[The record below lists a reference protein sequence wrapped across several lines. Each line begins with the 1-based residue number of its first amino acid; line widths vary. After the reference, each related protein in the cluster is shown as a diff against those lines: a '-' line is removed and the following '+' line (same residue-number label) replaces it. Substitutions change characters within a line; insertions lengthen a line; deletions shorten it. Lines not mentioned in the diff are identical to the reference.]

1 MIIDTVTLKDLDEIF
16 NLERRSFKKDSFSKE
31 LIHNL
36 IIKNTYF
43 FKLIDEELSN
53 SIIGFIIIIQDQE
66 ERVNLINFLIRKG
79 ERKRGYGS
87 FLLRYTLKKV
97 KTIDKIKTIVLNVNS
112 KNKTAI
118 SLYQKFDFRIVK
130 RIENYYRDKQ
140 SAYLMILNI

>member
-1 MIIDTVTLKDLDEIF
+1 MIIDTVTLKDVDEIY

-31 LIHNL
+31 LILNL
-36 IIKNTYF
+36 IMKNTCF
-43 FKLIDEELSN
+43 FKLIDDELSN
-53 SIIGFIIIIQDQE
+53 NIIGFIIIIQDRD

-97 KTIDKIKTIVLNVNS
+97 KTSNEIKTIVLNVNS
-112 KNKTAI
+112 KNKAAI
-118 SLYQKFDFRIVK
+118 SLYQKFDFRIVQ

>member
-1 MIIDTVTLKDLDEIF
+1 MIIDTVTLKDVDEIY

-43 FKLIDEELSN
+43 FKLIDDELSN

-97 KTIDKIKTIVLNVNS
+97 KASDRIKTIVLNVKS
-112 KNKTAI
+112 KNKAAI
-118 SLYQKFDFRIVK
+118 SLYQKFNFRIVQ

>member
-1 MIIDTVTLKDLDEIF
+1 MIIDAVSLKDLDEIY
-16 NLERRSFKKDSFSKE
+16 NLERKSFKKDSFSKE

-43 FKLIDEELSN
+43 FKLIDDELSN
-53 SIIGFIIIIQDQE
+53 SIIGFIIIIQDRD

-79 ERKRGYGS
+79 ERKRGNGS
-87 FLLRYTLKKV
+87 FLLKYTLKKV
-97 KTIDKIKTIVLNVNS
+97 IALDKIKTIVLNVNS
-112 KNKTAI
+112 KNKAAI
-118 SLYQKFDFRIVK
+118 SLYQKFDFRIAQ

>member
-1 MIIDTVTLKDLDEIF
+1 MIIDTVTLKDVDEIH

-43 FKLIDEELSN
+43 FKLIDDELSN

-97 KTIDKIKTIVLNVNS
+97 KASDRIKTIVLNVNS
-112 KNKTAI
+112 KNKAAI
-118 SLYQKFDFRIVK
+118 SLYQKFNFRIVQ

>member
-1 MIIDTVTLKDLDEIF
+1 MIIDTVTLKDVDEIY

-43 FKLIDEELSN
+43 FKLIDDELSN

-97 KTIDKIKTIVLNVNS
+97 KASDRIKTIVLNVNS
-112 KNKTAI
+112 KNKAAI
-118 SLYQKFDFRIVK
+118 SLYQKFNFRIVQ

>member
-1 MIIDTVTLKDLDEIF
+1 MIIDTVTLKDVDEIY

-36 IIKNTYF
+36 IIKNTCF
-43 FKLIDEELSN
+43 FKLVDDEVSN
-53 SIIGFIIIIQDQE
+53 CIIGFIIIIQDRE

-97 KTIDKIKTIVLNVNS
+97 KASDRIKTIVLNVNS
-112 KNKTAI
+112 KNKAAI
-118 SLYQKFDFRIVK
+118 SLYQKFDFRITQ
-130 RIENYYRDKQ
+130 RIKNYYRDKQ

>member
-31 LIHNL
+31 LILNL
-36 IIKNTYF
+36 IIKNICF
-43 FKLIDEELSN
+43 FKLVDDELSN
-53 SIIGFIIIIQDQE
+53 SIIGFIIIIQDRE

-87 FLLRYTLKKV
+87 FLLKYTLKKV

>member
-1 MIIDTVTLKDLDEIF
+1 MIIDTVTLKDIDEIY
-16 NLERRSFKKDSFSKE
+16 NLERRYFKKDSFSKE
-31 LIHNL
+31 LILNL

-43 FKLIDEELSN
+43 FKLIDDELSN
-53 SIIGFIIIIQDQE
+53 DIIGFIIIIQDRE
-66 ERVNLINFLIRKG
+66 DRVNLINFLIRKG

-97 KTIDKIKTIVLNVNS
+97 KTSNKIKTIVLNVNS
-112 KNKTAI
+112 KNKAAV
-118 SLYQKFDFRIVK
+118 SLYQKFNFRIAK

>member
-1 MIIDTVTLKDLDEIF
+1 MIIDTVSLKDLDEIF

-36 IIKNTYF
+36 IIKNTCF
-43 FKLIDEELSN
+43 FKLVDDELSN
-53 SIIGFIIIIQDQE
+53 CIIGFIIIIQDRE
-66 ERVNLINFLIRKG
+66 ERVNLINFIIRKG

-140 SAYLMILNI
+140 SAYLMILNN

>member
-1 MIIDTVTLKDLDEIF
+1 MIIDTVTLKDLDEIY
-16 NLERRSFKKDSFSKE
+16 NLERKSFKKDSFSRE
-31 LIHNL
+31 LILNL
-36 IIKNTYF
+36 IMKNTYF
-43 FKLIDEELSN
+43 FKLIDDELSN
-53 SIIGFIIIIQDQE
+53 NIIGFIIIIQDRD

-112 KNKTAI
+112 KNKAAI

-130 RIENYYRDKQ
+130 RLENYYRDKQ

>member
-1 MIIDTVTLKDLDEIF
+1 MIIDTVTLKDLDEIY
-16 NLERRSFKKDSFSKE
+16 NLERKSFKKDSFSRE
-31 LIHNL
+31 LILNL

-43 FKLIDEELSN
+43 FKLIDDELSN
-53 SIIGFIIIIQDQE
+53 IIIGFIIIIQDRD

-97 KTIDKIKTIVLNVNS
+97 KTSNEIKTIVLNVNS
-112 KNKTAI
+112 KNKAAI
-118 SLYQKFDFRIVK
+118 SLYQKFNFRIVQ